1 MISRDSR
8 DSHDMF
14 GARLRR
20 ERERRGIALDTIAK
34 STKVSRSLYQ
44 GLERDD
50 VSRWPGGI
58 FRRSFFRD
66 YAAAIGLDPEPLLE
80 EFLRLFPEAGT
91 PVEAKPRPG
100 PRDFVPLRLT
110 LEPER
115 RIVRL
120 AQAAL
125 AAVADAGIVLLAAQ
139 AVARVEGVDGWQ
151 AAGMVALVYF
161 TASTIVFGRSASWGF
176 ASLVAARRRRPEAP
190 ITIAPAVEPAVQEW
204 GGPALLRTPQPE
216 PVVTAVV
223 AAVPE
228 PRLERSA

>member
-1 MISRDSR
+1 MSSRDSR
-8 DSHDMF
+8 DSREMF

-20 ERERRGIALDTIAK
+20 ERERQGITLNAIAK
-34 STKVSRSLYQ
+34 STKVSRSLYEA
-44 GLERDD
+44 LERDD

-58 FRRSFFRD
+58 FRRSFLRE

-80 EFLRLFPEAGT
+80 EFLRLFPEPGT
-91 PVEAKPRPG
+91 VDAKPRPG
-100 PRDFVPLRLT
+100 PRDLVPLRLT

-125 AAVADAGIVLLAAQ
+125 AAFADAGVVLLAAQ
-139 AVARVEGVDGWQ
+139 AVTRVEGVDGWQ
-151 AAGMVALVYF
+151 AAGMVALAYF
-161 TASTIVFGRSASWGF
+161 TASTIFFGRSGASWCF
-176 ASLVAARRRRPEAP
+176 ASLAARRHRPEAP
-190 ITIAPAVEPAVQEW
+190 ITIAPSVEPAVHEW
-204 GGPALLRTPQPE
+204 GSPALVRTPQPE